1 MNFFAWL
8 IFGIFVGFVAH
19 ILDSRSMWSGLFGAL
34 LFGVAGALTGGFLAM
49 YIFEISFMKFNI
61 LGFMLAFGGAL
72 FSVLLQ
78 RTVLGRGER
87 F

>member
-1 MNFFAWL
+1 MNLFSWF
-8 IFGIFVGFVAH
+8 IFGVFVGFVAH
-19 ILDSRSMWSGLFGAL
+19 ILDTRSAWGGLFGAL

-49 YIFEISFMKFNI
+49 YIFEISFMEFNL
-61 LGFMLAFGGAL
+61 LGFILAFAGAL

-78 RTVLGRGER
+78 KTVLGRGER